1 MSKKGDYMQTLLNE
15 NTIKL
20 FELPINK
27 INYAEIQR
35 IFSKNIT
42 NEYGS
47 LLHAA
52 VQNKFDEEKVLKF
65 IKILLENR
73 HDVNYVGETTGY
85 NFIQLALY
93 GYTDDGKDYSYS
105 EEFILKLINLAKKYN
120 LNVNTKDND
129 GDSIIHTA
137 MASEVYLGRVLPILD
152 ALGTNFDYGCQ
163 DNDGHGLKEAF
174 YLYKNEAKNTD
185 KEWFNRLVKEE
196 KELVN
201 RFEIGNLTLE
211 DILKQE
217 NSVIKEL
224 EKIMDK
230 IDLKYL
236 IENKNTIFNLKNNL
250 NAILTKKSL
259 LTNKEN
265 EFENIWNKYNELL
278 RKIFQIEINKF
289 KEKTNIEKLVQLKN
303 ILEEYEFIEEEKVV
317 IELIENYYKIV
328 SDLNDKIK
336 TDLTINNTAEFII
349 QISNLENNDKKE
361 LLNLLND
368 LEQIL
373 FKIIADIK
381 KQMGLFNRIGVET
394 EIPDYD
400 NLTNSELK
408 KILDLNEKL
417 LLQKKKEV
425 LIEKRNELE
434 KCIKSILDLEEIGIF
449 ESDELWDVIEKTTS
463 KNKVKIKK

>member
-93 GYTDDGKDYSYS
+93 GYTDGGKDYSYS

-152 ALGTNFDYGCQ
+152 ALGTNFDYDCQ

-174 YLYKNEAKNTD
+174 YLYKKEAENTD

-217 NSVIKEL
+217 NSLIKKL

-236 IENKNTIFNLKNNL
+236 I
-250 NAILTKKSL
+250 
-259 LTNKEN
+259 
-265 EFENIWNKYNELL
+265 
-278 RKIFQIEINKF
+278 
-289 KEKTNIEKLVQLKN
+289 
-303 ILEEYEFIEEEKVV
+303 
-317 IELIENYYKIV
+317 
-328 SDLNDKIK
+328 
-336 TDLTINNTAEFII
+336 
-349 QISNLENNDKKE
+349 
-361 LLNLLND
+361 
-368 LEQIL
+368 L
-373 FKIIADIK
+373 F
-381 KQMGLFNRIGVET
+381 
-394 EIPDYD
+394 
-400 NLTNSELK
+400 
-408 KILDLNEKL
+408 
-417 LLQKKKEV
+417 
-425 LIEKRNELE
+425 
-434 KCIKSILDLEEIGIF
+434 
-449 ESDELWDVIEKTTS
+449 
-463 KNKVKIKK
+463 

>member
-1 MSKKGDYMQTLLNE
+1 M
-15 NTIKL
+15 
-20 FELPINK
+20 
-27 INYAEIQR
+27 
-35 IFSKNIT
+35 
-42 NEYGS
+42 
-47 LLHAA
+47 
-52 VQNKFDEEKVLKF
+52 
-65 IKILLENR
+65 
-73 HDVNYVGETTGY
+73 
-85 NFIQLALY
+85 
-93 GYTDDGKDYSYS
+93 
-105 EEFILKLINLAKKYN
+105 
-120 LNVNTKDND
+120 
-129 GDSIIHTA
+129 
-137 MASEVYLGRVLPILD
+137 
-152 ALGTNFDYGCQ
+152 
-163 DNDGHGLKEAF
+163 
-174 YLYKNEAKNTD
+174 
-185 KEWFNRLVKEE
+185 
-196 KELVN
+196 
-201 RFEIGNLTLE
+201 E

-236 IENKNTIFNLKNNL
+236 IENKNTIFILKNNL
-250 NAILTKKSL
+250 NVILTKKSL

-265 EFENIWNKYNELL
+265 EFQNIWNKYNELL

-289 KEKTNIEKLVQLKN
+289 KEKTNIEKLVQLRN
-303 ILEEYEFIEEEKVV
+303 ILKEYEFIEEERVV
-317 IELIENYYKIV
+317 NELIENYYKIV

-381 KQMGLFNRIGVET
+381 KQIGLFNRIGVET

-417 LLQKKKEV
+417 LLKKKKEV

-434 KCIKSILDLEEIGIF
+434 KCIKSILDLEKIGIF

-463 KNKVKIKK
+463 KNKIKIKKRGRN

>member
-1 MSKKGDYMQTLLNE
+1 MPLSNHVHHYPDNHNQS
-15 NTIKL
+15 L
-20 FELPINK
+20 F
-27 INYAEIQR
+27 
-35 IFSKNIT
+35 
-42 NEYGS
+42 
-47 LLHAA
+47 
-52 VQNKFDEEKVLKF
+52 LKR
-65 IKILLENR
+65 L
-73 HDVNYVGETTGY
+73 V
-85 NFIQLALY
+85 
-93 GYTDDGKDYSYS
+93 
-105 EEFILKLINLAKKYN
+105 
-120 LNVNTKDND
+120 
-129 GDSIIHTA
+129 
-137 MASEVYLGRVLPILD
+137 
-152 ALGTNFDYGCQ
+152 
-163 DNDGHGLKEAF
+163 
-174 YLYKNEAKNTD
+174 
-185 KEWFNRLVKEE
+185 LVKEE

-236 IENKNTIFNLKNNL
+236 IENKNTIFILKNNL

-289 KEKTNIEKLVQLKN
+289 KEKTNIEKLVQLRN

-317 IELIENYYKIV
+317 NELIENYYKIV

-368 LEQIL
+368 LEQKL
-373 FKIIADIK
+373 LEIITDVKNQI
-381 KQMGLFNRIGVET
+381 GLLNRIGVET

-408 KILDLNEKL
+408 KLLDLNEKL
-417 LLQKKKEV
+417 LLKKKKEV

-434 KCIKSILDLEEIGIF
+434 KCIKSILDLEKIGIF
-449 ESDELWDVIEKTTS
+449 ESDELWDVVEKTTS
-463 KNKVKIKK
+463 KNKIKIKK